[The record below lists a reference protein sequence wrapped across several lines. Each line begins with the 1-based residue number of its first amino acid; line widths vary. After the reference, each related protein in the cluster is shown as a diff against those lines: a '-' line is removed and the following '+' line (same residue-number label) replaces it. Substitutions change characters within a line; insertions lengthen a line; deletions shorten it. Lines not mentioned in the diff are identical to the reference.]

1 MLEQWRTAV
10 VDGEIYDNFKVSNLG
25 KIMNLNY
32 YNTGKAKLIEPSED
46 KGGYL
51 KVTLSKNK
59 KEKTCNVHRLVAEV
73 FLPNPE
79 NLPQVNHKIEG
90 DEGKKINIVYL
101 NEDGT
106 IDYEKS
112 TIEWCDNKYNQNY
125 GTRNERIS
133 KANTNGKCSKKV
145 LQLSLTGELIREWE
159 STRECERN
167 GFKQSSISNCCNGK
181 QKSHKGFRWEYA

>member
-73 FLPNPE
+73 FLPNPD
-79 NLPQVNHKIEG
+79 NLPEVNHI
-90 DEGKKINIVYL
+90 DEDKTNNFVFL
-101 NEDGT
+101 NEDGSV
-106 IDYEKS
+106 DKEKS
-112 TIEWCDNKYNQNY
+112 NLEWKSHKDNINH
-125 GTRNERIS
+125 GTRNERVS
-133 KANTNGKCSKKV
+133 KTMTNGKTSKKV
-145 LQLSLTGELIREWE
+145 LQLSLSGEFIREWH
-159 STRECERN
+159 STAECGRN
-167 GFKQSSISNCCNGK
+167 GFNQGNVAACCRGEK
-181 QKSHKGFRWEYA
+181 PHYKGFLWKYA